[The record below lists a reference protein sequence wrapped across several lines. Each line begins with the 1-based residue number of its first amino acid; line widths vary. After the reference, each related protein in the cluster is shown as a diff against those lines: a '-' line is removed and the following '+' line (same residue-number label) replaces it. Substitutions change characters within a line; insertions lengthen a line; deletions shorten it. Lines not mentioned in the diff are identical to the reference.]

1 MSSSNESPFVGRPG
15 GTNISAMTYSS
26 QDTEGGKSSECAL
39 DVDKPF
45 CSDMATV
52 KEVAKSMQY
61 GRMCLE
67 SCGKGTT

>member
-52 KEVAKSMQY
+52 K
-61 GRMCLE
+61 
-67 SCGKGTT
+67 